1 MGVQVLMWLRSCK
14 PGQSA
19 VEDKRER
26 KQNCYRLDEVETEVS
41 DSVGQG
47 DADG

>member
-1 MGVQVLMWLRSCK
+1 MCLRSCK

-26 KQNCYRLDEVETEVS
+26 KECCYRLDEVGTEVN
-41 DSVGQG
+41 DSV
-47 DADG
+47 